1 MILAMIYA
9 FDLFNRLNKML
20 PMAKASP
27 KVERGDVTREAL
39 VQAAIEIFGRDG
51 FHAASTRAIAERAG
65 ANQALIGYH
74 FRGKLGL
81 YLATF
86 EYIVGQITT
95 RMEPIARRI
104 EDELAQRGPAKDTAE
119 RRERAVTGVIDIANG
134 IIDLIT
140 EPRSELWA
148 QLVLREQQA
157 PTAAF
162 GILYDGLMG
171 RLTRLLTELIR
182 RAQPGGPRVDARL
195 LASTLVGQILIF
207 RTGRAAVMRH
217 MGWSRIGERERSQ
230 IRGVV
235 KRNIVVLLGQGEASH
250 DD

>member
-1 MILAMIYA
+1 M
-9 FDLFNRLNKML
+9 
-20 PMAKASP
+20 PPVAKASP
-27 KVERGDVTREAL
+27 KADRGDVTREAL
-39 VQAAIEIFGRDG
+39 IQAAIEIFGRDG

-86 EYIVGQITT
+86 EYIIGKIAT
-95 RMEPIARRI
+95 RMEPIAIQI
-104 EDELAQRGPAKDTAE
+104 EEELAQQGPAKATAE
-119 RRERAVTGVIDIANG
+119 RRERAVRGAIALANG
-134 IIDLIT
+134 MVDLLT
-140 EPRSELWA
+140 EPQTEPWA
-148 QLVLREQQA
+148 LLILREQQA

-171 RLTRLLTELIR
+171 RLIRLLTELIR

-195 LASTLVGQILIF
+195 LAVAVIGQILVF

-217 MGWSRIGERERSQ
+217 MGWSRIGDRERSQ
-230 IRGVV
+230 IHGVV
-235 KRNIVVLLGQGEASH
+235 RRNLLVLLGRAEASH